1 MRLTSISPTSGYPG
15 LDLYGYV
22 YLVRTVQNCLYPFG
36 HRLLQPGLCVRR
48 LFCITLDDHLV
59 VTNEYW
65 HGPWTLVPTIPQ
77 QGQRQLQTIGSGTL
91 DRSVEAVGQPLN
103 VLAAPAGER
112 PGLGISAQP
121 GSPFVI
127 VPSLYTGVGLEE
139 APTVKGSL
147 FRAHLYP
154 IALESI
160 GL

>member
-1 MRLTSISPTSGYPG
+1 MFLTCAVQNCVHPFNHRLLYPG
-15 LDLYGYV
+15 LYIRCLLSVALDD
-22 YLVRTVQNCLYPFG
+22 YLVVAGEDR
-36 HRLLQPGLCVRR
+36 
-48 LFCITLDDHLV
+48 
-59 VTNEYW
+59 
-65 HGPWTLVPTIPQ
+65 HGPRALAPTLPQ

-160 GL
+160 G